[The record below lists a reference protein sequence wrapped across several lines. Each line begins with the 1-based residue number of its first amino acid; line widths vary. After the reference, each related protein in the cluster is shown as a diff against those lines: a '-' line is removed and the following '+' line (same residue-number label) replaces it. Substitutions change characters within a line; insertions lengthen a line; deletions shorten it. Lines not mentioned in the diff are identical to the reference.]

1 MSKHDKICRKMGVVP
16 ILTFI
21 EFTSALMLYHII
33 FIGDNINLKRGIS
46 RSILGGL
53 IATLIF
59 IMLNGNGV
67 IAFILVFILSL
78 IVIGKVYNK
87 NIIVNV
93 VELIITII
101 IVSGIELIV
110 MLMSILIFGHND
122 LPYWSYFIILLV
134 SMSSIIYYSY
144 RIMRFREI
152 NLENFIERY
161 NSVFLISINLIII
174 FLFFKVLFQN
184 EFIEE
189 LEIVEIGVLFL
200 TMIIINTFYFVSLYR
215 NDKENKKSEL
225 KQSINPLIQELLDEM
240 KASEHEYKNHLNILY
255 CMIQVCKED
264 ELRDRAKKYIGN
276 VFENKNLLSNL
287 SYIENT
293 ILKGVLLSK
302 INQAEKNEII
312 CKYKIDSQLEGI
324 ALDDSELTVVLS
336 NLLNNA
342 IESASKSEKKYIDI
356 FTTYQNG
363 RYIIEVSNSVSN
375 LTEDMIPRISK
386 VRFSTKGTG
395 RGYGLYNINKIVNK
409 YKGKINMSMK
419 EDMFNVSIE
428 I

>member
-1 MSKHDKICRKMGVVP
+1 MVP

-174 FLFFKVLFQN
+174 FLLFKVLYQN
-184 EFIEE
+184 KFIED
-189 LEIVEIGVLFL
+189 LEIMEIGALFL

-375 LTEDMIPRISK
+375 LTEDMIPSISK